1 MEVDIDICLNNVA
14 RGDVSS
20 LAKQFLVERTN
31 KDAGGE
37 LQDIVIRQEADN
49 RTGIVDHIVRDFLNN
64 MTSFSE
70 TIRKHQGVL
79 RLGIFYDI
87 EGSVVFPFRLS
98 CETIKL
104 IADLN
109 ILIDATG
116 YPCSSDA

>member
-1 MEVDIDICLNNVA
+1 MEVDIEICLNNVA
-14 RGDVSS
+14 RSEISS

-87 EGSVVFPFRLS
+87 EESVVFPFRLS
-98 CETIKL
+98 CEAIKL
-104 IADLN
+104 MADLN

-116 YPCSSDA
+116 YPCSSDD